1 MGCKAENSGLIS
13 DRERLFM
20 TEKIVV
26 LVVVAQI
33 RSDKMVDLKDFKHMV
48 IAPSGCLPNSAAL
61 RRKKLKL

>member
-1 MGCKAENSGLIS
+1 
-13 DRERLFM
+13 M